1 MTILRRRLL
10 GGLACLTVGIE
21 PASAQI
27 EKVASDDGRSL
38 REMQVH
44 KVPALGL
51 EIWVENQPPWDV
63 QLTNEPGRPTFV
75 AKSPNDYHPPTVMSY
90 VSFPRE
96 KVQDDRMQL
105 MALSA
110 IRRASMNF
118 GLTEAQSRS
127 INPNA
132 ASYGVLRGFEGVF
145 IGKAHGSLMDVQI
158 FVGQAPGR
166 FPVVLTMYTMRDKLP
181 NLVEQ
186 RRRAWT
192 KLQYLGRKP

>member
-1 MTILRRRLL
+1 MRTVCVLALL
-10 GGLACLTVGIE
+10 ASLGMQAV
-21 PASAQI
+21 PAIAQP
-27 EKVASDDGRSL
+27 APQDGRAL
-38 REMQVH
+38 RQMQIYT
-44 KVPALGL
+44 VPELGL
-51 EIWVENQPPWDV
+51 KIWVENQPPWET
-63 QLTNEPGRPTFV
+63 QLSKETGRPTFV
-75 AKSPNDYHPPTVMSY
+75 AQSPEGYHPPTVMTY
-90 VSFPRE
+90 VSFPKE
-96 KVQDDRMQL
+96 KVADETMQS

-110 IRRASMNF
+110 IRRASLNF

-145 IGKAHGSLMDVQI
+145 IGKAHGSLIDVQI